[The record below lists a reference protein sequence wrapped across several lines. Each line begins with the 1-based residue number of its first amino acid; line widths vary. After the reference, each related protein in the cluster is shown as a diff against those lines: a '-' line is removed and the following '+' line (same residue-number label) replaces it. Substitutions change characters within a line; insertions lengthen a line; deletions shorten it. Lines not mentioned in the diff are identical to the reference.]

1 MAALGSKMHLFDL
14 LKISIPELEPAE
26 CKLHLATWNGEENPI
41 DVFLAGNFDEWQRW
55 QTKRNFERS
64 YVIALIALPAANQ
77 WLFAGLYQAQG
88 SEWTEQH
95 NLHYY
100 KLIPNNSCSTL
111 AGRLVVEF
119 SRTGRQSYL
128 NAENWA
134 LGITVSELKAE
145 KLSIAEFPGYRNINL
160 SKGELETIVRQSLE
174 SWRTA
179 LSNVA
184 GVYVISD
191 TESGKLY
198 VGSATGEG
206 GLWQRWSQYAATGH
220 GGNKEL
226 RELLRETG
234 AKTAEN
240 FRFAV
245 LEIADIHSS
254 EKEVLRRE
262 SHWKEVLLTR
272 QYGYNAN

>member
-1 MAALGSKMHLFDL
+1 MQLFDL
-14 LKISIPELEPAE
+14 LQVANPCLVPEE
-26 CKLHLATWNGEENPI
+26 CKLHLATWNGKENPL
-41 DVFLAGNFDEWQRW
+41 DVFLAGDFDEWQRW
-55 QTKRNFERS
+55 QTKRNFQRK
-64 YVIALIALPAANQ
+64 YVIALISLPAQNQ
-77 WLFAGLYQAQG
+77 WLFAGLYTAHG
-88 SEWTEQH
+88 SEWKSDH

-100 KLIPNNSCSTL
+100 KMAPDVSCEEF
-111 AGRLVVEF
+111 AGRLVVSF

-128 NAENWA
+128 NAETWGA
-134 LGITVSELKAE
+134 QISVAELKAE
-145 KLSIAEFPGYRNINL
+145 RLSIAEFPGYRSINL
-160 SKGELETIVRQSLE
+160 SKGELDAIVRQSIE

-191 TESGKLY
+191 TASGKLY

-206 GLWQRWSQYAATGH
+206 GIWQRWSQYASTGH

-234 AKTAEN
+234 AVSAEN

-254 EKEVLRRE
+254 EKDVLRRE
-262 SHWKEVLLTR
+262 SHWKDVLLTR
-272 QYGYNAN
+272 EHGYNSN

>member
-1 MAALGSKMHLFDL
+1 MHLFDL
-14 LKISIPELEPAE
+14 IKVTNPDLKPEQ
-26 CKLHLATWNGEENPI
+26 CKLHLATWNGKENPV

-55 QTKRNFERS
+55 QTKRNFERK
-64 YVIALIALPAANQ
+64 YVIALISLPTSNH
-77 WLFAGLYQAQG
+77 WLFVGLYKSDGAAWKKQQKLYYY
-88 SEWTEQH
+88 
-95 NLHYY
+95 NLAAD
-100 KLIPNNSCSTL
+100 NSCTEL
-111 AGRLVVEF
+111 DGRLVVAF
-119 SRTGRQSYL
+119 SRAGRQSYL
-128 NAENWA
+128 DAEKWVP
-134 LGITVSELKAE
+134 GITISELRAE

-160 SKGELETIVRQSLE
+160 SKGELATIVRQSIE

-184 GVYVISD
+184 GIYVISH

-206 GLWQRWSQYAATGH
+206 GLWQRWSQYVATDH

-226 RELLRETG
+226 RELLRET
-234 AKTAEN
+234 AINTAEN
-240 FRFAV
+240 FRFSV

-262 SHWKEVLLTR
+262 SHWKKVLLTK
-272 QYGYNAN
+272 QHGYNAN

>member
-1 MAALGSKMHLFDL
+1 MRLFDL
-14 LKISIPELEPAE
+14 LQVVSPSLDPEE

-55 QTKRNFERS
+55 QTKRNFERK
-64 YVIALIALPAANQ
+64 YVIALIALPAQNQ
-77 WLFAGLYQAQG
+77 WLFAGLYTAHG
-88 SEWTEQH
+88 SEWKEERH
-95 NLHYY
+95 LHYY
-100 KLIPNNSCSTL
+100 QMLPDASCTEFE
-111 AGRLVVEF
+111 GRLVVSF
-119 SRTGRQSYL
+119 SRTGRQPYL

-134 LGITVSELKAE
+134 TEISVAELKAE
-145 KLSIAEFPGYRNINL
+145 KLSIAEFPGYRSINL
-160 SKGELETIVRQSLE
+160 SKGELDTIVRQSIE
-174 SWRTA
+174 SWRAA

-191 TESGKLY
+191 AASGKLY

-206 GLWQRWSQYAATGH
+206 GIWQRWNQYAATGH

-234 AKTAEN
+234 AISAEN

-254 EKEVLRRE
+254 EKELLRRE

-272 QYGYNAN
+272 EHGYNAN

>member
-1 MAALGSKMHLFDL
+1 MLLFEL
-14 LKISIPELEPAE
+14 LKVTDPDLKPEY
-26 CKLHLATWNGEENPI
+26 CKLHLATWNGEENPL
-41 DVFLAGNFDEWQRW
+41 DVFLAGNFDQWQCW
-55 QTKRNFERS
+55 QTKRNFEREF
-64 YVIALIALPAANQ
+64 VIALIALPASNQ
-77 WLFAGLYQAQG
+77 WLFAGLYKSHG
-88 SEWTEQH
+88 SEWKEEH
-95 NLHYY
+95 RLHYY
-100 KLIPNNSCSTL
+100 QLTPDISCSEL
-111 AGRLVVEF
+111 EGRLVLNF
-119 SRTGRQSYL
+119 SRTARQSYL

-134 LGITVSELKAE
+134 AEIKVAELKAE
-145 KLSIAEFPGYRNINL
+145 QLSIAEFPGYRNINL

-179 LSNVA
+179 LTNVA
-184 GVYVISD
+184 AVYVISD
-191 TESGKLY
+191 VQTGKLY

-206 GLWQRWSQYAATGH
+206 GLWQRWSCYAATGH

-226 RELLRETG
+226 WELLRETG
-234 AKTAEN
+234 AKTADN

>member
-1 MAALGSKMHLFDL
+1 VHLFAL
-14 LKISIPELEPAE
+14 LQVANPSLNPEE
-26 CKLHLATWNGEENPI
+26 CKLHLATWNGEDPV
-41 DVFLAGNFDEWQRW
+41 DVYLAGNFDEWQRW
-55 QTKRNFERS
+55 QTKRNFERK
-64 YVIALIALPAANQ
+64 YVIALIALPAQNQ
-77 WLFAGLYQAQG
+77 WLFVGLYTTHG
-88 SEWTEQH
+88 SEWRKEH

-100 KLIPNNSCSTL
+100 QMLPDVSC
-111 AGRLVVEF
+111 AEFEGRLLVSF

-134 LGITVSELKAE
+134 TEISVAELKAE
-145 KLSIAEFPGYRNINL
+145 KLSIAEFPGYRSINL
-160 SKGELETIVRQSLE
+160 SKGELDAIVRQSIE

-184 GVYVISD
+184 GIYVISD
-191 TESGKLY
+191 TASGKLY

-206 GLWQRWSQYAATGH
+206 GIWKRWSQYAATGH

-234 AKTAEN
+234 ATSADN

-272 QYGYNAN
+272 EHGYNAN

>member
-1 MAALGSKMHLFDL
+1 MQLFDL
-14 LKISIPELEPAE
+14 LKITRQGLEPE
-26 CKLHLATWNGEENPI
+26 HCKLHLATWNGEENPI

-88 SEWTEQH
+88 AEWKEQH

-100 KLIPNNSCSTL
+100 KLIPDNSCSTL
-111 AGRLVVEF
+111 DGRLVVEF

-134 LGITVSELKAE
+134 SEITISELKAE
-145 KLSIAEFPGYRNINL
+145 KLSIAEFPGYRNINI
-160 SKGELETIVRQSLE
+160 SKGELETIVGQSLE
-174 SWRTA
+174 SWRIG

-206 GLWQRWSQYAATGH
+206 GLWQRWSQYAVTGH

>member
-1 MAALGSKMHLFDL
+1 MHLFDL
-14 LKISIPELEPAE
+14 LKVASPGLEPE
-26 CKLHLATWNGEENPI
+26 HCKLHLATWNGEEDPI

-55 QTKRNFERS
+55 QTKRNFERE
-64 YVIALIALPAANQ
+64 YVIALIALPATNQ
-77 WLFAGLYQAQG
+77 WLFAGLYTSHGA
-88 SEWTEQH
+88 EWKEQH
-95 NLHYY
+95 HLHYY
-100 KLIPNNSCSTL
+100 QLAPDVSCTEFE
-111 AGRLVVEF
+111 GRLVVAF

-134 LGITVSELKAE
+134 SELTVVELKAE
-145 KLSIAEFPGYRNINL
+145 KLSIGEFPGYRNINL
-160 SKGELETIVRQSLE
+160 SKGELETIVGQSIE
-174 SWRTA
+174 SWRIA

-184 GVYVISD
+184 GVYVISE

-234 AKTAEN
+234 VKTAEN
-240 FRFAV
+240 LRFAV

-254 EKEVLRRE
+254 EKDVLRRE

-272 QYGYNAN
+272 QHGYNAN

>member
-1 MAALGSKMHLFDL
+1 MHLFDL
-14 LKISIPELEPAE
+14 LKITSAGLEPE
-26 CKLHLATWNGEENPI
+26 HCKLHLATWNGKENPI

-55 QTKRNFERS
+55 QSKRNFERE
-64 YVIALIALPAANQ
+64 YVIALIALPTSNQ
-77 WLFAGLYQAQG
+77 WLFAGLYQSQG
-88 SEWTEQH
+88 AEWKEQY

-100 KLIPNNSCSTL
+100 KLSPDVSCTEFE
-111 AGRLVVEF
+111 GRLVVAF
-119 SRTGRQSYL
+119 ARAGRQSYL

-134 LGITVSELKAE
+134 SGITVAELKAE

-160 SKGELETIVRQSLE
+160 SKGELESIVRQSLE

-184 GVYVISD
+184 GIYVISD

-226 RELLRETG
+226 QVLLRETG

-262 SHWKEVLLTR
+262 SHWKEVLLTK
-272 QYGYNAN
+272 QHGFNAN

>member
-1 MAALGSKMHLFDL
+1 VNIFDL
-14 LKISIPELEPAE
+14 LKVVNPGISPEK
-26 CKLHLATWNGEENPI
+26 CKLHLASWNGEDHPL
-41 DVFLAGNFDEWQRW
+41 DVFLAGNFDKWQPW
-55 QTKRNFERS
+55 QTKRNFERK
-64 YVIALIALPAANQ
+64 YVIALIALPASNQ
-77 WLFAGLYQAQG
+77 WLFAGLYTSHG
-88 SEWTEQH
+88 SEWKKEH
-95 NLHYY
+95 KLHYY
-100 KLIPNNSCSTL
+100 KLSPSVSCSKFE
-111 AGRLVVEF
+111 GRLVVTF

-134 LGITVSELKAE
+134 SEIAVAELKAE
-145 KLSIAEFPGYRNINL
+145 KMSIAEFPGYRNINL
-160 SKGELETIVRQSLE
+160 SKGELETIMRQCLE

-191 TESGKLY
+191 TASGKLY

-234 AKTAEN
+234 AKSAEN

-254 EKEVLRRE
+254 EREVLQRE
-262 SHWKEVLLTR
+262 LHWKEVLLTR
-272 QYGYNAN
+272 QHGYNAN

>member
-1 MAALGSKMHLFDL
+1 MHLFDF
-14 LKISIPELEPAE
+14 LKIANPDIDPEL
-26 CKLHLATWNGEENPI
+26 CKLHLASWNGEEDPV
-41 DVFLAGNFDEWQRW
+41 DVFLAGNFDEWQSW
-55 QTKRNFERS
+55 QTKRNFERQ
-64 YVIALIALPAANQ
+64 YVVALIALPAANQ
-77 WLFAGLYQAQG
+77 WLFAGLYTSHGA
-88 SEWTEQH
+88 EWKEEH
-95 NLHYY
+95 SLHYY
-100 KLIPNNSCSTL
+100 QLVPDTSF
-111 AGRLVVEF
+111 ADYEGRLVVSF

-134 LGITVSELKAE
+134 SKISIAELKAE
-145 KLSIAEFPGYRNINL
+145 KLSIAEFPGYRCINL
-160 SKGELETIVRQSLE
+160 SKGELETIVRQSIE

-191 TESGKLY
+191 AASGKLY

-226 RELLRETG
+226 RKLLQEAG
-234 AKTAEN
+234 AESAQY

-245 LEIADIHSS
+245 LEIVDIHSS
-254 EKEVLRRE
+254 ETEVLQRE

-272 QYGYNAN
+272 HHGYNAN

>member
-1 MAALGSKMHLFDL
+1 MHLFDL
-14 LKISIPELEPAE
+14 LKVTSPDFDPSN
-26 CKLHLATWNGEENPI
+26 CKIHLATWNGEDNPL
-41 DVFLAGNFDEWQRW
+41 DVFLAGNFDEWQSW
-55 QTKRNFERS
+55 QTKKNFERL
-64 YVIALIALPAANQ
+64 YVIALIALPASNK
-77 WLFAGLYQAQG
+77 WLFSGLYQSFGA
-88 SEWTEQH
+88 EWRDSQ
-95 NLHYY
+95 NCYYY
-100 KLIPNNSCSTL
+100 KLMPDISCSDL
-111 AGRLVVEF
+111 NGRLVVEL
-119 SRTGRQSYL
+119 SRSGRQPYL
-128 NAENWA
+128 NADN
-134 LGITVSELKAE
+134 LTSDITVTELKEE

-160 SKGELETIVRQSLE
+160 SKGELDTIVRQSLD

-184 GVYVISD
+184 GIYVISD
-191 TESGKLY
+191 TDSGKLY

-206 GLWQRWSQYAATGH
+206 GIWQRWCDYAASGH

-234 AKTAEN
+234 AKSAEN

-245 LEIADIHSS
+245 LEITDIHSG